1 MLPILNTIFP
11 DIYIPSVYE
20 LPLKELKKKGIRG
33 LVFDIDNTIA
43 PYDVAEPDENIVE
56 LFQMLK
62 KEGFRICILSN
73 NNKKRVKL
81 FNQKLK
87 VLAVHKA
94 GKPGIKKLR
103 KAISA
108 MKLTEIETAM
118 IGDQVFTDMWSGH
131 NAGLYCIM
139 TAPICNRDQFV
150 TKIKRGLERQV
161 MKIYFKQLKKEKKNS

>member
-1 MLPILNTIFP
+1 MLSILNTIFP

-20 LPLKELKKKGIRG
+20 LPLNELKKKGIRG

-43 PYDVAEPDENIVE
+43 PYDVAEPDENIIK

-73 NNKKRVKL
+73 NNKKRVKT

-103 KAISA
+103 KTISA

-118 IGDQVFTDMWSGH
+118 IGDQVFTDMWCGH

-150 TKIKRGLERQV
+150 TKIKRGLEKQV
-161 MKIYFKQLKKEKKNS
+161 MKIYFRQLKKEQQNK

>member
-1 MLPILNTIFP
+1 MLSILNTIFP

-20 LPLKELKKKGIRG
+20 LPLNELKKKGIRG

-43 PYDVAEPDENIVE
+43 PYDVAEPDENIIK

-73 NNKKRVKL
+73 NNKKRVKT

-94 GKPGIKKLR
+94 GKPGIKKL
-103 KAISA
+103 K
-108 MKLTEIETAM
+108 
-118 IGDQVFTDMWSGH
+118 IGRAHV
-131 NAGLYCIM
+131 
-139 TAPICNRDQFV
+139 
-150 TKIKRGLERQV
+150 
-161 MKIYFKQLKKEKKNS
+161 

>member
-1 MLPILNTIFP
+1 MRHILSCIFP
-11 DIYIPSVYE
+11 DLYIKSVYE
-20 LPLKELKKKGIRG
+20 LPLQELKKRGIRG

-43 PYDVAEPDENIVE
+43 PYDVVEPDDEIVE
-56 LFQMLK
+56 LFAMLK
-62 KEGFRICILSN
+62 KQGFRICILSN
-73 NNKKRVKL
+73 NNKQRVQK

-118 IGDQVFTDMWSGH
+118 VGDQVFTDMWCGH

-150 TKIKRGLERQV
+150 TKIKRGLEKQV
-161 MKIYFKQLKKEKKNS
+161 MKIYFKQLEKQK